1 MTLKRLF
8 IRLLDRPV
16 LRPLLSIIGSA
27 KARQLLGP
35 DVQIGF
41 SDVWYHRVGGYAVPD
56 GPAFGYYE
64 PDILAWKTEVPTY
77 FSNAEEFWLR
87 SYRPKEGDI
96 VVDIGAG
103 RGEDALPFSEAVG
116 PTGRVLA
123 VEAHP
128 ATFERLKLFCALNKL
143 ANVEPVHTAIMD
155 KPTVVHMDDA
165 DNWEDSS
172 VLAPAGAI
180 AVQAITFDQLCA
192 DHGIDRIDFLK
203 MNIEGAEK
211 FALLGM
217 EKMLPKIREVCICA
231 HDFRSDRGEGDFFRT
246 RDFVIKFLSDAGFT
260 VSRREND
267 PVDYVRDH
275 ILGVRSPLT

>member
-1 MTLKRLF
+1 MTLKRLI
-8 IRLLDRPV
+8 IRLLDRPI

-35 DVQIGF
+35 DVQLGF
-41 SDVWYHRVGGYAVPD
+41 SDVWYHRVGRYVIPD
-56 GPAFGYYE
+56 GPQFGYYE
-64 PDILAWKTEVPTY
+64 PDILAWKNEVPTY

-87 SYRPKEGDI
+87 SYHPKKGDI
-96 VVDIGAG
+96 IVDIGAG

-116 PTGRVLA
+116 PTGKVLA

-128 ATFERLKLFCALNKL
+128 ATFERLKRFCALNKF
-143 ANVEPVHTAIMD
+143 ANVIPVHAAIMD
-155 KPTVVHMDDA
+155 KPTVVYMDDA

-180 AVQAITFDQLCA
+180 PVDAITFDQLCA
-192 DHGIDRIDFLK
+192 DHGIDRVDFLK

-275 ILGVRSPLT
+275 ILGARSPLT